1 MSETKK
7 TILFMMRTVW
17 KNKPVVFFI
26 YLLMLIN
33 TVLSKVLIIFF
44 PKIFI
49 DDMIVIL
56 SEPAKGKSLYRII
69 FYSGAFIFSV
79 FVTNTI
85 NSMCKCR
92 KNVYKKW
99 FDEHFEIMLA
109 EQVMQMEYQDIEKA
123 KM

>member
-7 TILFMMRTVW
+7 TILFMLRTVW
-17 KNKPVVFFI
+17 KNKPVVFLI

-56 SEPAKGKSLYRII
+56 SESAKGKSLYRIT

-79 FVTNTI
+79 FVTIKGRNE
-85 NSMCKCR
+85 
-92 KNVYKKW
+92 V
-99 FDEHFEIMLA
+99 
-109 EQVMQMEYQDIEKA
+109 QDDTE
-123 KM
+123 

>member
-7 TILFMMRTVW
+7 TILFMLRTVW
-17 KNKPVVFFI
+17 KNKPVVFLI

-56 SEPAKGKSLYRII
+56 SESA
-69 FYSGAFIFSV
+69 
-79 FVTNTI
+79 
-85 NSMCKCR
+85 
-92 KNVYKKW
+92 
-99 FDEHFEIMLA
+99 
-109 EQVMQMEYQDIEKA
+109 
-123 KM
+123 

>member
-17 KNKPVVFFI
+17 KNKPVVFLI

-56 SEPAKGKSLYRII
+56 SESAKGKSLYRII
-69 FYSGAFIFSV
+69 FYSGA
-79 FVTNTI
+79 
-85 NSMCKCR
+85 
-92 KNVYKKW
+92 
-99 FDEHFEIMLA
+99 L
-109 EQVMQMEYQDIEKA
+109 
-123 KM
+123 